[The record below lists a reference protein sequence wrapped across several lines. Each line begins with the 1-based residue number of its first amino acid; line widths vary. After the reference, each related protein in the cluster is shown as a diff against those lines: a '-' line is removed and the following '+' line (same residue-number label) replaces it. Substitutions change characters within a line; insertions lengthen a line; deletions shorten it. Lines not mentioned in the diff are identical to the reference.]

1 MRNRSLATPF
11 TSNQG
16 QSELGRRIAGCRG
29 RLRRSRATR
38 KIEGRATTST
48 LRREVLDLS
57 DAFKC
62 DARETGE
69 RHAAEFSNSRESA
82 KDEARVLVECG
93 AEKETQT

>member
-1 MRNRSLATPF
+1 MRNRSLAKPVA
-11 TSNQG
+11 SNQS

-38 KIEGRATTST
+38 KIEGRATASAM
-48 LRREVLDLS
+48 RREVLDLS

-69 RHAAEFSNSRESA
+69 THAPELANSQGIAESET
-82 KDEARVLVECG
+82 RVLVECG